1 MSIQYIA
8 TALDRVPG
16 LSSAEAF
23 CLVVLCNSASDDTLE
38 CWPSIKTI
46 ARRTRLDERTVRRCL
61 RRLEELE
68 LIETATGGHQY
79 GKNTASR
86 YRMRFD
92 SLTGAKLDRPKVA
105 ELSPRGAIRQ
115 GGGGMV
121 SGKGGMVSGQ
131 GGRNAPPSV
140 IGAVIEPRGAKRAAS
155 KYNPA
160 RIQAAA
166 ALTDEELE
174 ERASTGKLTAEEEYE
189 REHRRK
195 MRPRRAAP

>member
-1 MSIQYIA
+1 VSIQYIA

-16 LSSAEAF
+16 LTSSEAF
-23 CLVVLCNSASDDTLE
+23 VLVVLCNSASDDTLE

-68 LIETATGGHQY
+68 LVETAHGGHQY
-79 GKNTASR
+79 GRNTSSR

-92 SLTGAKLDRPKVA
+92 AVTGAKLDRPRVS
-105 ELSPRGAIRQ
+105 ELSPRGALRQ

-121 SGKGGMVSGQ
+121 SDKGGMVPGQ

-140 IGAVIEPRGAKRAAS
+140 IETSLNQRGAKSAAIQESRAR
-155 KYNPA
+155 KA
-160 RIQAAA
+160 RQ
-166 ALTDEELE
+166 LTDEELE
-174 ERASTGKLTAEEEYE
+174 ERAQSGKLTAAEENE
-189 REHRRK
+189 RELRRRS
-195 MRPRRAAP
+195 RPRSSAA

>member
-16 LSSAEAF
+16 LSSSEAF
-23 CLVVLCNSASDDTLE
+23 VLVVLCNSASDDTLE

-92 SLTGAKLDRPKVA
+92 ALTGAKLDRPKVA
-105 ELSPRGAIRQ
+105 DLSPRGALRQ

-121 SGKGGMVSGQ
+121 SGKGGMVSKQ
-131 GGRNAPPSV
+131 GGHNAPPSV
-140 IGAVIEPRGAKRAAS
+140 IRDVIETRGAKRAS
-155 KYNPA
+155 KYDPA

-166 ALTDEELE
+166 ALSDDELE
-174 ERASTGKLTAEEEYE
+174 EKAATGSLTAEEEYE